1 MAISPRLQLVHLA
14 EASRIGTLGAPIE
27 WTVGRRPAIRSAPRP
42 HTDLPQ
48 ASDEAMRIVLFRHGP
63 AGSRDPRRWPDDG
76 QRPLSPRGIERTEQ
90 AARGLVRIM
99 PLHRIVTSPLLR
111 AAQSAELLRKA
122 VDSKREVEVLDAP
135 ARSLPLKKAGVCVI
149 DFVGGPTPGDGKLVA
164 FLPPRFLRRRSAT
177 KAKA

>member
-1 MAISPRLQLVHLA
+1 
-14 EASRIGTLGAPIE
+14 
-27 WTVGRRPAIRSAPRP
+27 
-42 HTDLPQ
+42 
-48 ASDEAMRIVLFRHGP
+48 MRIVLFRHGP

-122 VDSKREVEVLDAP
+122 VDSKREVEVLDALAPGGSYHEIVTGLKEFKASETIVLVGHEPDLGKLAAVLIFAAP